1 MENFKLVLLICLLA
15 TPTFANSSKKA
26 KPKKPKLEHIPVEK
40 IKKEAPITYYA
51 PEEPEPTEEEL
62 QKNDCYFGRGT
73 SASRLEY
80 IRYEK
85 ITRGRNFKQ
94 DPN

>member
-1 MENFKLVLLICLLA
+1 MGKLYFVLLVSFLA
-15 TPTFANSSKKA
+15 TPIFAKTPKKA

-62 QKNDCYFGRGT
+62 QRNDCYFGMGT

-85 ITRGRNFKQ
+85 ITKGRYFKQ